1 MPGRYSV
8 AMQYRNLGKSGLKVS
23 EVALGGWVTY
33 GHTIHEQE
41 QVKAIVREAYD
52 AGINFFDQADVY
64 ARGKSEE
71 LMGAALKEY
80 PRHTLVLSSK
90 VYWPMS
96 DDVNDR
102 GLSRKHVLHSIDASL
117 QRLGTDHLDIYFAHR
132 YDPDVPMEEIV
143 MAFDQVVRSGRAL
156 YWGTSEWPAARIA
169 QAVEF
174 AKAHGLHAPVTEQPQ
189 YSMLYRERVEKEILP
204 YTEGAGVGLV
214 VWSPLAMGMLTGK
227 YDEGMPEGARL
238 SENENWA
245 KNYVTE
251 ANRQR
256 VREMKTI
263 ADDLGLTRAQLALA
277 WILRQ
282 GGVSSVI
289 TGATR
294 PEQVQ
299 GNVGAAGVVLSE
311 DVLERLEALLG

>member
-1 MPGRYSV
+1 ME
-8 AMQYRNLGKSGLKVS
+8 YRNLGKSGLKVS

-33 GHTIHEQE
+33 GHTIHEQQ
-41 QVKAIVREAYD
+41 QVADIVREAYD

-71 LMGAALKEY
+71 LMGAALQAF
-80 PRHTLVLSSK
+80 PRHTLVISSK

-102 GLSRKHVLHSIDASL
+102 GLSRKHIMHSIDASL
-117 QRLGTDHLDIYFAHR
+117 KRLGTDYLDIYFAHR
-132 YDPDVPMEEIV
+132 YDADVPMEEIV
-143 MAFDQVVRSGRAL
+143 LAFDQVIRDGKAL

-169 QAVEF
+169 EAVGF
-174 AKAHGLHAPVTEQPQ
+174 ARAHGLHAPVTEQPQ
-189 YSMLYRERVEKEILP
+189 YSMLYRKRVEREILP
-204 YTEGAGVGLV
+204 YTEGAGIGLV

-245 KNYVTE
+245 KNYVNE

-256 VREMKTI
+256 VRDMKAI

-282 GGVSSVI
+282 RGVSAVI
-289 TGATR
+289 TGATK
-294 PEQVQ
+294 PEQVR
-299 GNVGAAGVVLSE
+299 GNVGAAGVKLSD
-311 DVLERLEALLG
+311 DVVERLDAILTRK